1 VNERIAHLSLTAIR
15 LAASVFWTE
24 PALAE
29 HWLYRFG
36 TVPCGPTAERDF
48 GAGDDPL
55 AMFSLSPGSRTRRM
69 LEVTYEATSLEGWY
83 SFARRPAARE
93 KMVAACKLYVSPRP
107 EALVDSF
114 PRIAD
119 AFAQS
124 EVRSFKV
131 GRGIG
136 GLLRPDKIIAYFE
149 DHAHMQ
155 DAAGV
160 LGRSLRGCPAQGV
173 PFTAE
178 VSGNG
183 LLSCGVDPPSGDV
196 AQSWRSWIT
205 KRLADSLT
213 AQRGMGR
220 IDLVTAALADIRLAG
235 IDPDLWLPTPGFFRS
250 ESRCDRHQS

>member
-1 VNERIAHLSLTAIR
+1 MNERTAHLSLAAIR
-15 LAASVFWTE
+15 LAASIFWTE

-36 TVPCGPTAERDF
+36 TMPRGSAVERDF
-48 GAGDDPL
+48 GAGDGPI
-55 AMFSLSPGSRTRRM
+55 AVFGLSPGSRTRRM
-69 LEVTYEATSLEGWY
+69 LEAAYEATSLEGWY
-83 SFARRPAARE
+83 SFARRPARA

-119 AFAQS
+119 VFMLS
-124 EVRSFKV
+124 EVQSFKV
-131 GRGIG
+131 GRGVE

-155 DAAGV
+155 DTADV

-178 VSGNG
+178 VGGNG
-183 LLSCGVDPPSGDV
+183 LLSCGVDPPVGDV
-196 AQSWRSWIT
+196 AASWRSWIT
-205 KRLADSLT
+205 KRLAGSLT
-213 AQRGMGR
+213 TQRGLGHG
-220 IDLVTAALADIRLAG
+220 DLVTVALADIRLAG
-235 IDPDLWLPTPGFFRS
+235 VNPDLWLPTADFFRS
-250 ESRCDRHQS
+250 EGQS